1 MEPNL
6 KRMFFGYIFFLV
18 KLNEFVKINDCLNAC
33 IDGLLIRWF
42 CVVMRYYHHIA
53 VLFLRFLYD
62 IAEILQNFVLNTN
75 QSI

>member
-1 MEPNL
+1 MT
-6 KRMFFGYIFFLV
+6 
-18 KLNEFVKINDCLNAC
+18 AC

-53 VLFLRFLYD
+53 VLFLRVLYD

-75 QSI
+75 QSINQSKRSISFSAKHTLRGKIGCLKELG